1 MAADREVSPW
11 NIANILTMLRILM
24 VPVFGWLFLQD
35 GAAMRIAAAVLFIVA
50 ALTDKLDGH
59 LARTRGLIT
68 DLGKILDPIADKALV
83 IAALFLLSGDGL
95 VPWWVTLVIIVRELG
110 ITVLRFFMIRRQ
122 VMAASTG
129 GKLKATLQMVFIV
142 GMLVPWDALLPAVLA
157 GVLSGAALAL
167 MYLAVAVTVWTGAQY
182 VRDAIRI
189 SQQ

>member
-1 MAADREVSPW
+1 M
-11 NIANILTMLRILM
+11 
-24 VPVFGWLFLQD
+24 
-35 GAAMRIAAAVLFIVA
+35 
-50 ALTDKLDGH
+50 
-59 LARTRGLIT
+59 
-68 DLGKILDPIADKALV
+68 
-83 IAALFLLSGDGL
+83 
-95 VPWWVTLVIIVRELG
+95 PWWVTLVIIVRELG